1 MSARFGKLI
10 LMDENLN
17 FDVLAEDNIRIL
29 AVPNENFKKPLCV
42 ILVGY
47 PGAGKTHLV
56 ERLKQ
61 KFPFTVLSEEDMT
74 SFLSPRAT
82 IFKRGAVEVF
92 KLALKTIEHL
102 LKKGKSCIY
111 DANIKT
117 REQRD
122 LIKKAVEFAGGNY
135 LLVLVNYPKEECYE
149 RSQKQNFEISRGE
162 AKGFIVDRDFF
173 EFEVASTHL
182 PAPNE
187 QHIDYDGQNEEAPLQ
202 LYPVLEE
209 RFKQSEQY

>member
-1 MSARFGKLI
+1 MA
-10 LMDENLN
+10 DNLD

-29 AVPNENFKKPLCV
+29 EVPNENFKKPLCV

-47 PGAGKTHLV
+47 PGAGKTYLV
-56 ERLKQ
+56 ERIKQ
-61 KFPFTVLSEEDMT
+61 KFPLTVLSEEDMT

-92 KLALKTIEHL
+92 TLAIKTIEHL

-111 DANIKT
+111 DADIKT
-117 REQRD
+117 REQRN
-122 LIKKAVEFAGGNY
+122 LIEKVVELAGGSY
-135 LLVLVNYPKEECYE
+135 LLVLVNCPKEECYE
-149 RSQKQNFEISRGE
+149 RSQKQNLEISRGD

-182 PAPNE
+182 PAPDE
-187 QHIDYDGQNEEAPLQ
+187 HHINYDGQNEEAPLQ